1 MFLSEN
7 LTFLSKKLLQ
17 LYDIYDIITDLTKKE
32 ISAII
37 LSRKY
42 CKFLYTEDIFV
53 FRLPA
58 AEYELRLAGG
68 KAMRTKMYEIG
79 TKVVHPMHGAA
90 TIEEIKELEIIG
102 QKRKYYSLRFAIGNM
117 TTNVPVENA
126 DSIGIRRLID
136 RDTAMKALEH
146 FRAVD
151 VEDGTSWN
159 KRQRDNIDKIKSGD
173 IFKVIEVLKDL
184 LYRDKIKGLSTSE
197 RKILTNAKQ
206 VVVSEL
212 VLSKVAELG
221 DIESII
227 YDTVAELV

>member
-1 MFLSEN
+1 
-7 LTFLSKKLLQ
+7 
-17 LYDIYDIITDLTKKE
+17 
-32 ISAII
+32 
-37 LSRKY
+37 
-42 CKFLYTEDIFV
+42 
-53 FRLPA
+53 
-58 AEYELRLAGG
+58 
-68 KAMRTKMYEIG
+68 MRTEMYEIG

-90 TIEEIKELEIIG
+90 TVEEIKELEVIG

-146 FRAVD
+146 FRNVD
-151 VEDGTSWN
+151 VADGTNWN

-197 RKILTNAKQ
+197 RKILSNAKQ